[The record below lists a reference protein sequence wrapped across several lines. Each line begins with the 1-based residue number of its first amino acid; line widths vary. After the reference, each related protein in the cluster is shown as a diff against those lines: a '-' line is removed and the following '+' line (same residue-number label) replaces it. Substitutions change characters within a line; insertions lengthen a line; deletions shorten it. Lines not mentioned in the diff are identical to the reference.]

1 MSEPTDKNAQNYE
14 VTAEQLKKVQELIEE
29 EEGATR
35 TVGGMVQNFITF
47 FAVVMTVFHLYAA
60 VATVT
65 TQILRGVHVGMVLFL
80 SFMVF
85 PITPK
90 KRGSLA
96 WYDVLAALISVST
109 IAYMLWDF
117 EEFIYRAVTPETMD
131 MIMGGALTLLVMEA
145 ARRSAGWIMPVVV
158 LMFLGYA
165 MCGPWLPAPWTH
177 RGYDLE
183 RIIGHMYMTLE
194 GIFGVPI
201 DVSSTY
207 IILFTIFG
215 AILEKSGA
223 GKFYIDFSFAVMGGK
238 ATAAGRTVTFA
249 SYLMGCISGSG
260 VANTVTLGSVAY
272 PMLAKAGYD
281 KETAGGLLSAG
292 GIGAILCPPVMGAAA
307 FLIAEILKVSYLEII
322 KMAALPA
329 FCYYLGIFLM
339 VQLDSKRFN
348 VPKDALLT
356 NLSAGQLVKRYWYFF
371 APLVLIVAFMLMGF
385 TPMMSVFFA
394 ILIAF
399 AASFLNKDTAL
410 YPAKAVKALA
420 SGSLG
425 ILSVANTCACAG
437 IIVGVVTLTGLGLKF
452 STIIIAYAQG
462 NLLLTAIFTGILM
475 WIIGLAVPVT
485 ASYII
490 GAVIAGPALIQLGV
504 PDYAAHMFIFY
515 YAVLSEVSPPTALS
529 PFAAAAI
536 TGGDAFKTMLQ
547 AWKYTAT
554 AFLVPFMFV
563 LSTDGAGL
571 LMAGPWSV
579 VIWTFATA
587 CLGVI
592 CLSTGFSGWLLG
604 PANALQRAALLS
616 GGILLMYPGATSDLI
631 GLGCLLGVG
640 VWQKLTSG
648 GLKARAI

>member
-1 MSEPTDKNAQNYE
+1 MSEPIAKTEQNFE
-14 VTAEQLKKVQELIEE
+14 VTEDQLKKVQELIEE
-29 EEGATR
+29 EEGAVR
-35 TVGGMVQNFITF
+35 TVGGAVQTFITY
-47 FAVVMTVFHLYAA
+47 FAVAMTVFHLYAA
-60 VATVT
+60 VATIT

-96 WYDVLAALISVST
+96 WYDVVAALISVST

-117 EEFIYRAVTPETMD
+117 EEFIYRAVDPETMD
-131 MIMGGALTLLVMEA
+131 LVMGGALTLLVMEA

-158 LMFLGYA
+158 LLFLGYA

-356 NLSAGQLVKRYWYFF
+356 DLSVGQLVKRYWYFF

-410 YPAKAVKALA
+410 YPAKAIKALA

-462 NLLLTAIFTGILM
+462 NLLLTAIFTGVLM

-504 PDYAAHMFIFY
+504 PDFAAHMFIFY

-554 AFLVPFMFV
+554 AFIVPFMFV
-563 LSTDGAGL
+563 LSTEGAGL
-571 LMAGPWSV
+571 LLYGPWSTV
-579 VIWTFATA
+579 LWTFASA

-592 CLSTGFSGWLLG
+592 CLATGFCGWLLG
-604 PANALQRAALLS
+604 PANALQRAILLS
-616 GGILLMYPGATSDLI
+616 GGMLLMYPGATTDFM

-648 GLKARAI
+648 GLKARAV

>member
-1 MSEPTDKNAQNYE
+1 MSETITKTEQNFE
-14 VTAEQLKKVQELIEE
+14 VTEDQLKKVQELIEE
-29 EEGATR
+29 EEGAVR
-35 TVGGMVQNFITF
+35 TVGGAVQTFITY
-47 FAVVMTVFHLYAA
+47 FAVAMTVFHLYAA
-60 VATVT
+60 VATIT

-96 WYDVLAALISVST
+96 WYDVVAALISVST

-117 EEFIYRAVTPETMD
+117 EEFIYRAVDPETMD
-131 MIMGGALTLLVMEA
+131 LIMGGALTLLVMEA

-158 LMFLGYA
+158 LLFLGYA
-165 MCGPWLPAPWTH
+165 MAGPWLPAPWTH

-356 NLSAGQLVKRYWYFF
+356 DLSVGQLVKRYWYFF

-410 YPAKAVKALA
+410 YPAKAIKALA

-452 STIIIAYAQG
+452 STIIISYAQG
-462 NLLLTAIFTGILM
+462 NLLLTAIFTGVLM

-504 PDYAAHMFIFY
+504 PDFAAHMFIFY

-554 AFLVPFMFV
+554 AFIVPFMFV
-563 LSTDGAGL
+563 LSTEGAGL
-571 LMAGPWSV
+571 LLYGPWSTV
-579 VIWTFATA
+579 LWTFASA

-592 CLSTGFSGWLLG
+592 CLATGFCGWLLG
-604 PANALQRAALLS
+604 PANALQRAILLS
-616 GGILLMYPGATSDLI
+616 GGMLLMYPGATTDFM

-648 GLKARAI
+648 GLKARAV

>member
-1 MSEPTDKNAQNYE
+1 MSQMIANNEQNFE
-14 VTAEQLKKVQELIEE
+14 VTEDQLKKVQELIEE

-35 TVGGMVQNFITF
+35 TVGGAVQTFITY
-47 FAVVMTVFHLYAA
+47 FAVAMTVFHLYAA
-60 VATVT
+60 VATIT

-96 WYDVLAALISVST
+96 WYDVLAALISVAT

-117 EEFIYRAVTPETMD
+117 EEFIYRAVDPETMD
-131 MIMGGALTLLVMEA
+131 MVMGAALTLLVMEA

-158 LMFLGYA
+158 LLFLGYA
-165 MCGPWLPAPWTH
+165 LAGPWLPAPWTH

-356 NLSAGQLVKRYWYFF
+356 DLSVGQLVRRYWYFF

-410 YPAKAVKALA
+410 YPAKAIKALA

-452 STIIIAYAQG
+452 STIIISYAQG
-462 NLLLTAIFTGILM
+462 NLLLTAIFTGVLM

-504 PDYAAHMFIFY
+504 PDFAAHMFIFY

-554 AFLVPFMFV
+554 AFIVPFMFV
-563 LSTDGAGL
+563 LSVEGAGL
-571 LMAGPWSV
+571 LMHGPWDTI
-579 VIWTFATA
+579 IWTFVTA
-587 CLGVI
+587 SLGVI
-592 CLSTGFSGWLLG
+592 CLSTGFCGWLLG
-604 PANALQRAALLS
+604 PANALQRAILLA
-616 GGILLMYPGATSDLI
+616 GGMLLMYPGATTDLM

-648 GLKARAI
+648 GLKARVV

>member
-1 MSEPTDKNAQNYE
+1 MSPTDDKERKDFQVSDEA
-14 VTAEQLKKVQELIEE
+14 LKKVQELIEE

-35 TVGGMVQNFITF
+35 NLAGMAQKFITY
-47 FAVVMTVFHLYAA
+47 FALAMTLFHLYAA
-60 VATVT
+60 VATIT

-80 SFMVF
+80 SFLVF

-96 WYDVLAALISVST
+96 WYDVLAALISVAT
-109 IAYMLWDF
+109 IVYMLWDF

-131 MIMGGALTLLVMEA
+131 LVLGTALMLLVMEA

-158 LMFLGYA
+158 LGFLAYA
-165 MCGPWLPAPWTH
+165 FLGPWLPPPWNH

-183 RIIGHMYMTLE
+183 RIVGHMYMTLE

-215 AILEKSGA
+215 AILDKSGA
-223 GKFYIDFSFAVMGGK
+223 GKFYIDFSFAIMGGK
-238 ATAAGRTVTFA
+238 ASAAGRTVTFA

-322 KMAALPA
+322 KMAAMPA

-339 VQLDSKRFN
+339 VQLDAKRFAIS
-348 VPKDALLT
+348 KEALLT
-356 NLSAGQLVKRYWYFF
+356 DLSAKALVKRYWYFF
-371 APLVLIVAFMLMGF
+371 APLVLIVVFMLIGF
-385 TPMMSVFFA
+385 TPMMAVFCA
-394 ILIAF
+394 IIIAF
-399 AASFLNKDTAL
+399 AASFINKETAL
-410 YPAKAVKALA
+410 YPAKAVQALS
-420 SGSLG
+420 SGSLS

-452 STIIIAYAQG
+452 SSIIIAYAQG
-462 NLLLTAIFTGILM
+462 NLLLTAIFTGLLM

-504 PDYAAHMFIFY
+504 PDFAAHMFIFY

-536 TGGDAFKTMLQ
+536 TGGDAFKTMMQ

-554 AFLVPFMFV
+554 AFVVPFMFV
-563 LSTDGAGL
+563 LSTEGAGL
-571 LMAGPWSV
+571 LMHGPWSNIV
-579 VIWTFATA
+579 MTFVTA
-587 CLGVI
+587 CLGVV
-592 CLSTGFSGWLLG
+592 CLSAGFSGWLLG
-604 PANALQRAALLS
+604 RANMVQRGVLLAS
-616 GGILLMYPGATSDLI
+616 GLLLMYPGSLTDLL
-631 GLGCLLGVG
+631 GLGGVIGVG
-640 VWQKLTSG
+640 IWQKLASRA
-648 GLKARAI
+648 LKASVA